1 MTEPPAEAVITK
13 FLWEPS
19 HTAPGA
25 VALAEFLRYLIGK
38 SKRA

>member
-1 MTEPPAEAVITK
+1 MKPPAEADITR

-19 HTAPGA
+19 HTAPVA
-25 VALAEFLRYLIGK
+25 VAFAEFLRYLIGK